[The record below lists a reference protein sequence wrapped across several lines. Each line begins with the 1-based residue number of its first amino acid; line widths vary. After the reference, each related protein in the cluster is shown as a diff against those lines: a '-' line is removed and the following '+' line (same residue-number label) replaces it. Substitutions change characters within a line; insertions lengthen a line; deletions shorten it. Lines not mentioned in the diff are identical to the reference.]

1 MLIFYILFFRFDI
14 PHSPIVIY
22 LFFRYKVVNHIQ
34 MTTDRQKLFVRM
46 MTPLFQAQQSV
57 ADLFFK
63 NRLDKDIECAVEKHI
78 QYQVSL
84 SEESRREYI
93 RVLKDLDKILE
104 EIIYLKKGDTI
115 QFAVAQ
121 EEVLQYLYGFLKEI
135 RVTKQVSTETKV
147 VVKSIEP
154 IPHSVHQPTDLLNND
169 TSSVRKTI
177 RHKGRLTETQKNILE
192 FVRREP
198 DCRTKDVIDQFSD
211 LSQRT
216 IKRGLK
222 ELNEEGKIIKR
233 SDGGAVYYSAV

>member
-1 MLIFYILFFRFDI
+1 M
-14 PHSPIVIY
+14 
-22 LFFRYKVVNHIQ
+22 
-34 MTTDRQKLFVRM
+34 
-46 MTPLFQAQQSV
+46 
-57 ADLFFK
+57 
-63 NRLDKDIECAVEKHI
+63 
-78 QYQVSL
+78 
-84 SEESRREYI
+84 
-93 RVLKDLDKILE
+93 
-104 EIIYLKKGDTI
+104 
-115 QFAVAQ
+115 
-121 EEVLQYLYGFLKEI
+121 
-135 RVTKQVSTETKV
+135 TKQVSTETKV

-198 DCRTKDVIDQFSD
+198 DCRTKDVIDQFSA

-216 IKRGLK
+216 VKRGLK